1 MARAAA
7 DTVYLE
13 HATRGRARL
22 RVPRPR
28 TPAQVRHTAG
38 KIGRS
43 DRIRNID
50 ANPTT
55 GSLLVTFD
63 PDDPLDL
70 VIESLRVLG
79 IEVESTFAAA
89 RPVKTQSRGAV
100 VVRHALGGANA
111 KLHELTSGNV
121 DLRFAVPAIYLALAL
136 RNFSRGR
143 GRLREASWYQLLYW
157 AFDSFFKLHE
167 ESTVRD
173 AARSHGRVVD

>member
-1 MARAAA
+1 MAAA
-7 DTVYLE
+7 QDTVYLE

-28 TPAQVRHTAG
+28 TPAQVRRTAA
-38 KIGRS
+38 KVESSSRVHS
-43 DRIRNID
+43 VETN
-50 ANPTT
+50 AAT
-55 GSLLVTFD
+55 GSLLVSFD

-70 VIESLRVLG
+70 LIEGLRSAG
-79 IEVESTFAAA
+79 IEVESLMAA
-89 RPVKTQSRGAV
+89 RPVKTQSKGAAV
-100 VVRHALGGANA
+100 VRQAMAGANA
-111 KLHELTSGNV
+111 KLHTLTSGNV

-143 GRLREASWYQLLYW
+143 GRLRDASWYQLMYW

-173 AARSHGRVVD
+173 ATRSHGRVVD